1 MTVKGKEARDEAMA
15 RVRRAL
21 LEHGHY
27 ELPIEEP
34 EEEAVPEVPIANL
47 ETASLAWLRWKET
60 RCTAGSCEVYT
71 QHARRLFAAVRKI
84 RGVPKS
90 NPIGV
95 DLLSRDLV
103 TQAVLLWQKE
113 GLSESTVYGLARS
126 VLELWRWASDDPA
139 QWHGVP
145 TPPREP
151 KALLPRPPIYVAPPA
166 PTLAEADACLR
177 YLPLDATQSRRI
189 GTFMRFTGLRVHQVA
204 AIRRQ
209 DLDLEAR
216 TLTITTG
223 KSRAEK
229 AAHRTV
235 PIARHLLNEI
245 GGWVAGVAPG
255 GLLFPRWG
263 LESED
268 KPASIR
274 PELFRA
280 AWEEATRFNE
290 AREIAWKPANRKTG
304 RPEHAFRACFQA
316 VLRELRASEEVI
328 DALVGY
334 QGRSTRDRHYAG
346 HDSLLDRMREAVD
359 GLPPIDWRGPT
370 VMSLDRRRR
379 KVTSSA

>member
-1 MTVKGKEARDEAMA
+1 MA

-27 ELPIEEP
+27 ALPVEEP
-34 EEEAVPEVPIANL
+34 EEDEVPEVPIANL
-47 ETASLAWLRWKET
+47 ETAALAWVRWKVT
-60 RCTAGSCEVYT
+60 RCSAGSCEVYT

-84 RGVPKS
+84 RGVKQGE
-90 NPIGV
+90 PIGV

-103 TQAVLLWQKE
+103 TEAVLLWQRE
-113 GLSESTVYGLARS
+113 GLSESTVYGIARS
-126 VLELWRWASDDPA
+126 VLELWRWVSDDPA
-139 QWHGVP
+139 QWNGVP

-177 YLPLDATQSRRI
+177 YLPLEAVQSRRI
-189 GTFMRFTGLRVHQVA
+189 GAFMRFTGLRVHQVT
-204 AIRRQ
+204 AIRRR

-235 PIARHLLNEI
+235 PVATCLLDEI
-245 GGWVAGVAPG
+245 GPWVLGLAPER
-255 GLLFPRWG
+255 LLFPRWG
-263 LESED
+263 LETDE

-280 AWEEATRFNE
+280 AWEEAARFDE

-316 VLRELRASEEVI
+316 ALRERSISEEVI
-328 DALVGY
+328 DALVGH

-346 HDSLLDRMREAVD
+346 HDTLLDRMRAAVEA
-359 GLPPIDWRGPT
+359 LPPIDWNGPK
-370 VMSLDRRRR
+370 VVSLDRKRR
-379 KVTSSA
+379 KVTSFV